1 MNVGVGG
8 AGNEGNTA
16 VSSGR
21 DIRGGGGGREGLDRG
36 IVAGSFRFL
45 ESTGK
50 ASHTVSHYRLM
61 LVMSFCG

>member
-1 MNVGVGG
+1 MGVGG

-16 VSSGR
+16 VSSGG
-21 DIRGGGGGREGLDRG
+21 DIGGGRGGVMEELDRS

>member
-1 MNVGVGG
+1 M
-8 AGNEGNTA
+8 E
-16 VSSGR
+16 
-21 DIRGGGGGREGLDRG
+21 ELDRS

>member
-1 MNVGVGG
+1 MGVGG

-16 VSSGR
+16 VSSGG
-21 DIRGGGGGREGLDRG
+21 DIGGGGGGDRS
-36 IVAGSFRFL
+36 IVAGSCRFL

>member
-1 MNVGVGG
+1 MGVGG

-16 VSSGR
+16 VSSGG
-21 DIRGGGGGREGLDRG
+21 DIGGGGGMMAELDRS

>member
-1 MNVGVGG
+1 MGVGG

-16 VSSGR
+16 VSSGG
-21 DIRGGGGGREGLDRG
+21 DIGGGGGGVMEELDRS